1 MARDFRRG
9 DKRLTPLSL
18 FSQSSLTDIVL
29 LLLIFFLLTSS
40 FVTNFGI
47 KVNIPKAESG
57 STTQNEF
64 ISVAITKDGEFYVD
78 GDLTARG
85 SLALQ
90 IRAARNNKQSQ
101 TIILRA
107 DKDAKVDDAVYVMNV
122 GKALELNLV
131 MATEQSSL

>member
-9 DKRLTPLSL
+9 DKRLAPLSL

-57 STTQNEF
+57 VTADAQY
-64 ISVAITKDGEFYVD
+64 ISVAITKEGQFYVE
-78 GDLTARG
+78 GELTATG
-85 SLALQ
+85 SLAGA
-90 IRAARNNKQSQ
+90 IRNARNTKPEG
-101 TIILRA
+101 TIVLRA
-107 DKDAKVDDAVYVMNV
+107 DKDATVDDAVRVLNI
-122 GKALELNLV
+122 GKALNLKLV
-131 MATEQSSL
+131 MATEQGSL

>member
-9 DKRLTPLSL
+9 DKRLPPLSL

-47 KVNIPKAESG
+47 RVEVPKAES
-57 STTQNEF
+57 SAATDLQF
-64 ISVAITKDGEFYVD
+64 ISVAVTKEGEFYVD

-85 SLALQ
+85 SLASA
-90 IRAARNNKQSQ
+90 IRNARNNKPQG
-101 TIILRA
+101 TVVLRA
-107 DKDAKVDDAVYVMNV
+107 DKEAKVDDAVRVMNV
-122 GKALELNLV
+122 SKALNLKII
-131 MATEQSSL
+131 MATEQGS

>member
-47 KVNIPKAESG
+47 KVNIPKAETGAS
-57 STTQNEF
+57 NEPQY
-64 ISVAITKDGEFYVD
+64 ISVAITKDGQFYVD

-85 SLALQ
+85 SLAGA
-90 IRAARNNKQSQ
+90 IREARNNKPQG
-101 TIILRA
+101 TIVIRA
-107 DKDAKVDDAVYVMNV
+107 DKDSKVDDAVRVMNI
-122 GKALELNLV
+122 GKALNLTLV
-131 MATEQSSL
+131 IATEPGS

>member
-9 DKRLTPLSL
+9 DKRLAPLTL

-47 KVNIPKAESG
+47 QVNIPRAESG
-57 STTQNEF
+57 AVNDSEY
-64 ISVAITKDGEFYVD
+64 ISVAITSDGEFYVE
-78 GDLTARG
+78 GELTARG
-85 SLALQ
+85 SLAGA
-90 IRAARNNKQSQ
+90 IREARNTKPEGM
-101 TIILRA
+101 IVLRA
-107 DKDAKVDDAVYVMNV
+107 DKDATVDDAVRVLNI
-122 GKALELNLV
+122 GKALNLRLV

>member
-57 STTQNEF
+57 TVADNQY
-64 ISVAITKDGEFYVD
+64 ISVAITKEGQFYVE
-78 GDLTARG
+78 GELTATG
-85 SLALQ
+85 SLAGA
-90 IRAARNNKQSQ
+90 IREARNTKPEG
-101 TIILRA
+101 TIVLRA
-107 DKDAKVDDAVYVMNV
+107 DKDATVDDAVRVLNI
-122 GKALELNLV
+122 GKALNLKLV
-131 MATEQSSL
+131 MATEQGSL

>member
-1 MARDFRRG
+1 MSRDFRRG

-57 STTQNEF
+57 ATTEQQM
-64 ISVAITKDGEFYVD
+64 ISVAITKEGQFYVN
-78 GDLTARG
+78 GNLTARG
-85 SLALQ
+85 SLATA
-90 IRAARNNKQSQ
+90 IREARNN
-101 TIILRA
+101 TINRTIVLRA
-107 DKDAKVDDAVYVMNV
+107 DKDAKVDDAVRVMNI
-122 GKALELNLV
+122 GKALNLNLV

>member
-47 KVNIPKAESG
+47 QVNIPKAESG
-57 STTQNEF
+57 TVANNEY
-64 ISVAITKDGEFYVD
+64 ISVAITKDGQFYVE
-78 GDLTARG
+78 GELTASG
-85 SLALQ
+85 SLAGA
-90 IRAARNNKQSQ
+90 IRTARNTKPEG
-101 TIILRA
+101 TIVLRA
-107 DKDAKVDDAVYVMNV
+107 DKDATVDDAVRVLNI
-122 GKALELNLV
+122 GKALNLKLV
-131 MATEQSSL
+131 MATEQGSL

>member
-47 KVNIPKAESG
+47 KVDIPKAESG
-57 STTQNEF
+57 SSANNDVV
-64 ISVAITKDGEFYVD
+64 SVAITKDGEFYVD
-78 GDLTARG
+78 GDLTAKG
-85 SLALQ
+85 SLAVE
-90 IRAARNNKQSQ
+90 IRAARNNKTSE
-101 TIILRA
+101 TLILRA
-107 DKDAKVDDAVYVMNV
+107 DKDSKLDDVVRVINI
-122 GKALELNLV
+122 GKALN
-131 MATEQSSL
+131 MKFFIATEQGSI

>member
-1 MARDFRRG
+1 MSRDFRRG

-57 STTQNEF
+57 ATTQQQM
-64 ISVAITKDGEFYVD
+64 ISVAITKDGQFYVN

-85 SLALQ
+85 SLATA
-90 IRAARNNKQSQ
+90 IREARNNTVNR
-101 TIILRA
+101 TIVLRA
-107 DKDAKVDDAVYVMNV
+107 DKDAKVDDAVRVMNI
-122 GKALELNLV
+122 GKALNLKLV

>member
-9 DKRLTPLSL
+9 DKRLAPLSL

-57 STTQNEF
+57 TVADNQY
-64 ISVAITKDGEFYVD
+64 ISVAITKEGQFYVE
-78 GDLTARG
+78 GDLTAVG
-85 SLALQ
+85 SLAGA
-90 IRAARNNKQSQ
+90 IREARNTKPEG
-101 TIILRA
+101 TIVLRA
-107 DKDAKVDDAVYVMNV
+107 DKDATVDDAVRVLNI
-122 GKALELNLV
+122 GKALNLKLV
-131 MATEQSSL
+131 MATEQGSL

>member
-9 DKRLTPLSL
+9 DKRLAPLSL

-57 STTQNEF
+57 STTQNQF
-64 ISVAITKDGEFYVD
+64 ISVAITKDGEFYVE
-78 GDLTARG
+78 GELTARG

-90 IRAARNNKQSQ
+90 IRAIRNNNQSE

-107 DKDAKVDDAVYVMNV
+107 DKDAKVDDAVRVMNI
-122 GKALELNLV
+122 GKALNLKLV